1 MSRQNQQSLSIRL
14 TSGPS
19 SHTHKNRTHIGPSKS
34 VQHRDPRQTAGP
46 WEIQGFA
53 GDLNDYHGVPVI
65 WVLAAVIFFLVSHP
79 ILSPTISMESNRQT
93 QCMLNST
100 AFNVE
105 NIMKIDAQL
114 PLTPGLDGNVL
125 IWQGVSLLHIGITAL
140 KIRYSRVLA
149 LIHLTGTLL
158 YPLYKITRVRLKAFG
173 TPLLGQRQ
181 NKGQIAST
189 ESNPAPYLSSS
200 RIHWV
205 FATHLINIV
214 PTLIIPQN
222 FEGTN
227 RISSLHSSE
236 VIEAAK
242 HEIMGILVIC
252 AAQGESEGQI
262 PATTEIG
269 TCRAYRKIPIV
280 KFSPLAGTS
289 YRVLKAPGGTHT
301 GKSPKIP

>member
-1 MSRQNQQSLSIRL
+1 
-14 TSGPS
+14 
-19 SHTHKNRTHIGPSKS
+19 
-34 VQHRDPRQTAGP
+34 
-46 WEIQGFA
+46 
-53 GDLNDYHGVPVI
+53 
-65 WVLAAVIFFLVSHP
+65 
-79 ILSPTISMESNRQT
+79 
-93 QCMLNST
+93 
-100 AFNVE
+100 
-105 NIMKIDAQL
+105 MKIDAQL

-149 LIHLTGTLL
+149 LMHLELRFWASGSERQEYHIYALL
-158 YPLYKITRVRLKAFG
+158 PTHAFVWRIG
-173 TPLLGQRQ
+173 ARIRAKSHPQVNRG
-181 NKGQIAST
+181 

-205 FATHLINIV
+205 FATHLIICAKAFCLLGQH
-214 PTLIIPQN
+214 TQPQN
-222 FEGTN
+222 FKGAN

-252 AAQGESEGQI
+252 TAQGESEGQI

-269 TCRAYRKIPIV
+269 TCRAYRKIPMM
-280 KFSPLAGTS
+280 KFSPLAGAS
-289 YRVLKAPGGTHT
+289 YRVLKAPGGTRT